1 MDISCFMDD
10 ESVAALCGQI
20 GTKLGIAYTPSVNI
34 NLPRSSIRTGPLS
47 LWTQDK
53 ESGERRFLSIWMEH
67 RETKPHLDYQLMT
80 ARLGDAPQ
88 GIKYG
93 LTKNGREDFLE
104 RQCSIRMGEY
114 VPLTKVR
121 IYSKSVGSGKGGKVD
136 FDHAIAL
143 FFSDGNVCV
152 VSGSGQAFAYLEI
165 ETTSAE
171 ALDSLECLAVCTMR
185 LECDERTLL

>member
-20 GTKLGIAYTPSVNI
+20 GTKLCMAFTPSVNI

-53 ESGERRFLSIWMEH
+53 ESGERRFLSIWMEY
-67 RETKPHLDYQLMT
+67 RETEGRLDYQLMT
-80 ARLGDAPQ
+80 ARLGDVPQ

-93 LTKNGREDFLE
+93 LTENGRVGFLE
-104 RQCSIRMGEY
+104 RQCGIRLGEY

-121 IYSKSVGSGKGGKVD
+121 IYPKSVGSRNGGKVD

-152 VSGSGQAFAYLEI
+152 VSGSANAFQYLEI
-165 ETTSAE
+165 ETTNAE
-171 ALDSLECLAVCTMR
+171 ALESLECLAVCTMR
-185 LECDERTLL
+185 LECDERTVL